1 MDRLNVKFLV
11 TTLGCKVN
19 QFESDAIARALE
31 IQGWQAAG
39 DGEQADICIVNTC
52 TVTGKAS
59 MQSRQLIRQLMRRH
73 AGARI
78 IVTGCYAQTA
88 PDEIEKIGGV
98 HYIIGHFD
106 KSDIPRLI
114 IESVQDAAPETFRKV
129 RNIERAV
136 HFSLPPAPAYGGRTR
151 PLLKIQDGCDR
162 FCSYC
167 IVPHARGPSRSM
179 PFETVLDE
187 LAHLGHRG
195 YREAVLT
202 GIHLGAYG
210 QDLDPAVALSDLL
223 ARIEAQMPL
232 ERLRLSSIEPDEV
245 DDTLVTLLSASRIL
259 CPHLHLPLQS
269 GDDRVLERMRR
280 PYTRRDFADTVQQI
294 HKALPRAGI
303 GADVL
308 VGFPGED
315 QAAFEKTLETVADLP
330 LAYLH
335 VFPFSARPGTPA
347 FHFPEKVADAT
358 IKTRTARLRE
368 LGRAKKLAF
377 TQAAMGYRHAVLVE
391 HRRDRTTG
399 WLKGLTAN
407 YIPTLIEG
415 DDRLMNQIL
424 TVQPQEIL
432 PDGRLKGV
440 PVDHKG

>member
-1 MDRLNVKFLV
+1 MKFLV

-19 QFESDAIARALE
+19 QFESDAIAQALE
-31 IQGWQAAG
+31 THGWQRVIEN
-39 DGEQADICIVNTC
+39 EQADVCIVNTC

-59 MQSRQLIRQLMRRH
+59 MQSRQMIRQLMRHH

-114 IESVQDAAPETFRKV
+114 IESLPDSPPPALRRIQDIQAATK
-129 RNIERAV
+129 
-136 HFSLPPAPAYGGRTR
+136 FSLPPAPAYGQRTR
-151 PLLKIQDGCDR
+151 PLLKIQDGCNR
-162 FCSYC
+162 FCTYG

-179 PFETVLDE
+179 PLETVLE
-187 LAHLGHRG
+187 QLADLGRRG
-195 YREAVLT
+195 YQEVVLT
-202 GIHLGAYG
+202 GIHLGAFG
-210 QDLDPAVALSDLL
+210 EDLDPPVQLADLL
-223 ARIEAQMPL
+223 ARIESLRPL
-232 ERLRLSSIEPDEV
+232 ARLRLSSIEPDEV
-245 DDTLVTLLSASRIL
+245 DAALVALLSTSDVF

-269 GDDRVLERMRR
+269 GDDQILERMHR
-280 PYTRRDFADTVQQI
+280 PYNRLKFAQTVARIKNAMPQS
-294 HKALPRAGI
+294 AI

-315 QAAFEKTLETVADLP
+315 QVAFARTCELIADLP

-347 FHFPEKVADAT
+347 FHYPDHVPAPT
-358 IKTRTARLRE
+358 IKARTARLRA
-368 LGRAKKLAF
+368 LGREKRRAF
-377 TQAAMGYRHAVLVE
+377 LQVNMGCTHDVLVE
-391 HRRDRTTG
+391 HKRDRHTG

-407 YIPTLIEG
+407 YIPTLLEG
-415 DDRLMNQIL
+415 DDRLMNRIV
-424 TVQPQEIL
+424 TVEPQEML
-432 PDGRLKGV
+432 ADGRLKGL
-440 PVDHKG
+440 PVDSCP